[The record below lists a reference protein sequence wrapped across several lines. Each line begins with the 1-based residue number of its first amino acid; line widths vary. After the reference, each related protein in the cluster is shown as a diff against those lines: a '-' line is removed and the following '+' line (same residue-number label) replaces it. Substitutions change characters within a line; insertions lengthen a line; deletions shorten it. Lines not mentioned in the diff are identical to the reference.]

1 MSKPTLTSL
10 AESEDSQWPL
20 PGLDIP
26 PESSA
31 SRTNT
36 APKSS
41 TGTGPMSQLSQTSE
55 TLTEPNGG
63 EADYL
68 QEDFLVSHSV
78 SAGSIGARK
87 MTATSGRKCSV
98 LLKKQDPL
106 GWLLKMLLESSQWH
120 STRCFLNWQ
129 ACGTP
134 AGFAYFQLV
143 PSTPR
148 TDGTEFGSL
157 LPTPAARD
165 YKGAR
170 KPETMAKTGRNAET
184 NSLPDLVEWKDGT
197 NSRLSPQFAE
207 EMMGYPIGFSALKPL
222 ETPLS
227 RTWHMKL

>member
-10 AESEDSQWPL
+10 AALVDSQWQL
-20 PGLDIP
+20 PGLGTP

-31 SRTNT
+31 SKTNT

-41 TGTGPMSQLSQTSE
+41 SDTGPMCQSSKTSE
-55 TLTEPNGG
+55 TLTAASGG

-68 QEDFLVSHSV
+68 QGDFLVSHSV

-106 GWLLKMLLESSQWH
+106 GWLLKMLLESLQWH

-170 KPETMAKTGRNAET
+170 KPETMAKTGRNSET

-197 NSRLSPQFAE
+197 NSRLSPLFVE
-207 EMMGYPIGFSALKPL
+207 EMMGYEIGFSASKPS
-222 ETPLS
+222 ETPSS
-227 RTWHMKL
+227 RK